1 MKNGIMDLEKLLWA
15 RNYHLKN
22 GCLPRMSFW
31 DKKMYLSNIML
42 LGAGSNFAAAG
53 NTHSIDL
60 ERDLSQYLT
69 AADSASLSIT
79 GDITIECWA
88 KAESAAPNNDTMTLV
103 SKLAT
108 VSNNHSFI
116 FYFEDDA
123 GTDYL
128 YFAYSDDGTSA
139 DTAITRSRITHTQS
153 VGSWVHYA
161 VAVTVA
167 TQVVD
172 FYVNGTNTTGTNT
185 LTGGTSIFDSTALF
199 AIGGGNQNGNGT
211 FFDGLIDDVRIWA
224 TKRTTAQIQDNRSK
238 ELVGNETNLNGYWKL
253 NNNLDDATANNNG
266 LTNNGT
272 AVFSTVVPF

>member
-1 MKNGIMDLEKLLWA
+1 MDLEKLLWA

-116 FYFEDDA
+116 FYFWN
-123 GTDYL
+123 
-128 YFAYSDDGTSA
+128 
-139 DTAITRSRITHTQS
+139 I
-153 VGSWVHYA
+153 
-161 VAVTVA
+161 VT
-167 TQVVD
+167 
-172 FYVNGTNTTGTNT
+172 
-185 LTGGTSIFDSTALF
+185 
-199 AIGGGNQNGNGT
+199 
-211 FFDGLIDDVRIWA
+211 
-224 TKRTTAQIQDNRSK
+224 
-238 ELVGNETNLNGYWKL
+238 
-253 NNNLDDATANNNG
+253 
-266 LTNNGT
+266 
-272 AVFSTVVPF
+272 FSTNKTYVFVFILVKRKVTEFVNKF